1 MHMASTPEVVHG
13 LQQFWPWMLQAF
25 GMSGTLLILCLAFLL
40 CVACLS
46 TPIVVWL
53 LYRQGRR
60 LEQHLAELQEWTA
73 SQNRQQQV
81 NRIQR
86 DRVRKKPNRRR

>member
-1 MHMASTPEVVHG
+1 MESTPEVVHG
-13 LQQFWPWMLQAF
+13 LQQFWPWMLQTF
-25 GMSGTLLILCLAFLL
+25 GMSGTLFVLCLAFLL
-40 CVACLS
+40 CIAWLS
-46 TPIVVWL
+46 TPIGVWL

-60 LEQHLAELQEWTA
+60 LAQHVLELKEWTA

>member
-1 MHMASTPEVVHG
+1 MESTPAVVHG
-13 LQQFWPWMLQAF
+13 LQQFWLWMLQTF
-25 GMSGTLLILCLAFLL
+25 GMSGTLLVLCLAFLL
-40 CVACLS
+40 CVAWLI
-46 TPIVVWL
+46 TPIGVWL

-60 LEQHLAELQEWTA
+60 LAQQMVELQEWTA

-86 DRVRKKPNRRR
+86 DRVRKKTNRRR